1 MRGHP
6 ARFAYRVSVLFLIAL
21 GLWSLDLL
29 WVADVQAI
37 PFTSTSSVDVFLV
50 DQVGGGPGESVGD
63 VKFGPPDEPLIDL
76 SLSEVLTTNKTF
88 FGVSSLTAF
97 VNTDGGLFTQGVAQV
112 DTLLSPVGLSPTS
125 LAAGHANLQLEFTSA
140 DSPLELDLSGVFHCS
155 GAMGPLATGHVFFF
169 CSPNGLD
176 PVCMGFDEFGGYYG
190 SQAGDFPF
198 ELHAILPPGAQR
210 YTFQSVLRV
219 ISSAITSP
227 RRPPARVGLSG
238 TFRLGESLGPLRSFS
253 LGSASLRWLS
263 PIGDG
268 VSWLRPG
275 EAAACRS
282 LRTR

>member
-112 DTLLSPVGLSPTS
+112 DTLLSPVGLSPPS
-125 LAAGHANLQLEFTSA
+125 FVAGHANLQLEFTSG
-140 DSPLELDLSGVFHCS
+140 DSPLELDLSGVLHRS
-155 GAMGPLATGHVFFF
+155 GPNVPLAAGRVLFECQNF
-169 CSPNGLD
+169 SD
-176 PVCMGFDEFGGYYG
+176 PVCT
-190 SQAGDFPF
+190 
-198 ELHAILPPGAQR
+198 EL
-210 YTFQSVLRV
+210 
-219 ISSAITSP
+219 
-227 RRPPARVGLSG
+227 
-238 TFRLGESLGPLRSFS
+238 SFV
-253 LGSASLRWLS
+253 AFH
-263 PIGDG
+263 
-268 VSWLRPG
+268 
-275 EAAACRS
+275 
-282 LRTR
+282 

>member
-112 DTLLSPVGLSPTS
+112 DTLLSPVGISPTS
-125 LAAGHANLQLEFTSA
+125 LWSLTSPVCSTAAALWALWQPATSFFSAPPMDWTRSAWGSMNL
-140 DSPLELDLSGVFHCS
+140 
-155 GAMGPLATGHVFFF
+155 GATMGPK
-169 CSPNGLD
+169 P
-176 PVCMGFDEFGGYYG
+176 
-190 SQAGDFPF
+190 
-198 ELHAILPPGAQR
+198 
-210 YTFQSVLRV
+210 V
-219 ISSAITSP
+219 ISRLSFTP
-227 RRPPARVGLSG
+227 FCPLARKG
-238 TFRLGESLGPLRSFS
+238 THFNR
-253 LGSASLRWLS
+253 
-263 PIGDG
+263 
-268 VSWLRPG
+268 
-275 EAAACRS
+275 C
-282 LRTR
+282 